1 MEFVNTELHLSL
13 LYHKAKESFEQ
24 CIQNDANQ
32 FLKDE
37 LSMPFDDIVLIEKDI
52 KIVFSKRVFEEY
64 NIEVCLLLYAGNNEV
79 GRYLYIENDKNQAI
93 DDSLVLY

>member
-13 LYHKAKESFEQ
+13 LYHKAKESFEK
-24 CIQNDANQ
+24 CIRNDENQ

-37 LSMPFDDIVLIEKDI
+37 LSMPFDDIVVIEKDI

-64 NIEVCLLLYAGNNEV
+64 NIEICLLLYAGNNEV

>member
-1 MEFVNTELHLSL
+1 MEFVNTESHLSL
-13 LYHKAKESFEQ
+13 LYHKAKESFEK
-24 CIQNDANQ
+24 CIRNDENQ

-37 LSMPFDDIVLIEKDI
+37 LSMPFDDIVVIEKDI
-52 KIVFSKRVFEEY
+52 KIVFSKRVFEQY
-64 NIEVCLLLYAGNNEV
+64 SIEVCLLLSVGNNEV

>member
-37 LSMPFDDIVLIEKDI
+37 LSMPFDDIVLI
-52 KIVFSKRVFEEY
+52 
-64 NIEVCLLLYAGNNEV
+64 
-79 GRYLYIENDKNQAI
+79 
-93 DDSLVLY
+93 

>member
-1 MEFVNTELHLSL
+1 MEFINTESHLSL
-13 LYHKAKESFEQ
+13 LYHKAKESFEW
-24 CIQNDANQ
+24 CIKSDENE

-37 LSMPFDDIVLIEKDI
+37 LGIPIDDIVLIEKDI

-79 GRYLYIENDKNQAI
+79 GRYLYIENDNNEAI
-93 DDSLVLY
+93 DDTLVLY

>member
-1 MEFVNTELHLSL
+1 MEFLNSDSHLSL
-13 LYHKAKESFEQ
+13 LYHKAKESFEK
-24 CIQNDANQ
+24 CIRNDENQ

-37 LSMPFDDIVLIEKDI
+37 LGMPIDYIVLIEKDI

-79 GRYLYIENDKNQAI
+79 GRYLYIENNNNEAI

>member
-1 MEFVNTELHLSL
+1 MEFTNTESHLSL
-13 LYHKAKESFEQ
+13 LYHKAKESFEW
-24 CIQNDANQ
+24 CIQNDGNE

-37 LSMPFDDIVLIEKDI
+37 LSVPFEDIVLIEKDI

-64 NIEVCLLLYAGNNEV
+64 TIEVCLLLYAGNNEV
-79 GRYLYIENDKNQAI
+79 GRYLYIENDKNEVI